1 MIINNLNASNNSNR
15 QQVIA
20 YAQTIM
26 NFFTDAV
33 EQNDCNVKIVIGF
46 YTEIQD
52 TVNSIKDLENAF
64 NQPVYQPDYWK
75 DSFQTDW
82 TFHKSPPFP

>member
-46 YTEIQD
+46 QMNLLT
-52 TVNSIKDLENAF
+52 NRKKDYHE
-64 NQPVYQPDYWK
+64 PVI
-75 DSFQTDW
+75 
-82 TFHKSPPFP
+82 